1 MSKRTLVPARHDAA
15 VSFPLLFAALTG
27 RSGHGLTRM
36 GRIRAPIRS
45 ASGSNRL
52 RPAWILI
59 VALVVLAAG
68 CGNSADPDTWEEAE
82 QDDRF
87 ATGEFSAE
95 SAVEHNFMESCME
108 ANTENLTEAEARV
121 LCGCSFDGLRTQLTL
136 DEFRSLDGAL
146 RSTPNP
152 SDLEEE
158 PEDLWDDIAEGIFES
173 CARRVD
179 A

>member
-1 MSKRTLVPARHDAA
+1 M
-15 VSFPLLFAALTG
+15 
-27 RSGHGLTRM
+27 
-36 GRIRAPIRS
+36 RA
-45 ASGSNRL
+45 RL
-52 RPAWILI
+52 RPVWILAA
-59 VALVVLAAG
+59 ALVLVVAG

-87 ATGEFSAE
+87 VSEEFRAE
-95 SAVEHNFMESCME
+95 SAVEHNFMVSCME

-152 SDLEEE
+152 SDLEDET
-158 PEDLWDDIAEGIFES
+158 EDLWDDIAEDIFKS